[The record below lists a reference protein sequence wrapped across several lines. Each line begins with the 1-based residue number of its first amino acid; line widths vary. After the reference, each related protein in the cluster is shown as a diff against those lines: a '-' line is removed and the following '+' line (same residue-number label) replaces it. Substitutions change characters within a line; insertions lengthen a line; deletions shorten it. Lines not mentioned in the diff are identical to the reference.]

1 MKKIIKQS
9 ISFFGISGIGWMLDF
24 ILYIT
29 LTNIFKI
36 NIDISNMMSSLL
48 GVTFVFVTSTRKLFI
63 NNSKIDIKIKYLIYI
78 IYQIILIFIVSKVMF
93 ILKNNLIN
101 IDLMLIVK
109 NINIIVKIIITPFT
123 MLINFIVMKNLIEK
137 I

>member
-9 ISFFGISGIGWMLDF
+9 ISFFGISGIGWILDF

-29 LTNIFKI
+29 PTNIFKI
-36 NIDISNMMSSLL
+36 NIDISNMLSSLL
-48 GVTFVFVTSTRKLFI
+48 GVTFVFITSTRKLFI

-78 IYQIILIFIVSKVMF
+78 IYQIILIIIVSKVMF

-101 IDLMLIVK
+101 INLMLIVK